1 RHPLVRSAVYG
12 AATAGERRFAHR
24 ALAAALGSDDESAD
38 RRAWHLAASVVEHD
52 EEVVRAL
59 EEVAERAASR
69 AAFMVAVRALERAV
83 ELSSDDAG
91 RGRDLV
97 EAARWA
103 SRAAQDDKAVSLA
116 GRASRLVDT
125 PHERAE
131 LAEVLGLAE
140 IRCGRPA
147 EVVPVLIE
155 AARAVTAIEPR
166 RALELLLDGAWASS
180 MGGDY
185 RMLAEIVTLAATV
198 SAPAGDEVACFI
210 ADSLTG
216 FGAIAAGDPREGVP
230 RLQRAVGWAGNA
242 DAPRWPLWA
251 SADAML
257 LGDHQRAAA
266 LASHGVALARRQG
279 EVGVLAQ
286 GLGMTTVQS
295 LFAQRFDEARL
306 AGEEAVQYA
315 REFQSDN
322 QLALWHGALACVG
335 AI

>member
-1 RHPLVRSAVYG
+1 RPEETQRLLLVAAADDSEDLTTVARAAQELDAGSDALDKAERGGLVPVAGTRIVFRHPLVRSAVYG
-12 AATAGERRFAHR
+12 AATAGERRVAHR

-166 RALELLLDGAWASS
+166 RALELLLDAAWASS
-180 MGGDY
+180 VGGDY

-216 FGAIAAGDPREGVP
+216 FGAIAAGDPQEGVP
-230 RLQRAVGWAGNA
+230 RLERAFGWAANA
-242 DAPRWPLWA
+242 DAPRWPLWP
-251 SADAML
+251 SADAIL
-257 LGDHQRAAA
+257 LRDPPPPP
-266 LASHGVALARRQG
+266 
-279 EVGVLAQ
+279 
-286 GLGMTTVQS
+286 
-295 LFAQRFDEARL
+295 
-306 AGEEAVQYA
+306 
-315 REFQSDN
+315 
-322 QLALWHGALACVG
+322 
-335 AI
+335 